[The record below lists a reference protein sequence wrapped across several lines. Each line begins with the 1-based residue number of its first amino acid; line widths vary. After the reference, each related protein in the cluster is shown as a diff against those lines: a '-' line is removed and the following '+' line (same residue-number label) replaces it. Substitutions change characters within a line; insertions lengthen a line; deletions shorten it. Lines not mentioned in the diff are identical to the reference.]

1 MESDIMSLDEVADF
15 LQRDARE
22 VTKLADRGRLPG
34 RKVAGQWRFT
44 RAEINYWIETQ
55 LPDYDDSQLT
65 VLESNWSGRSVSPG
79 AAPGDQD
86 LLLAEFLSERCV
98 AVPLLASTRASVL
111 RELVKVAEQSWQ
123 VYDPGAILQAI
134 QGREEQGTTAL
145 PGGVALPHPHRPLPG
160 ALGESVLAYGRTMTG
175 IPFGGAHGALTDV
188 YFLVCCVDNRTH
200 LRLLARLTRLLL
212 KPGFLDE
219 LRSLD
224 TPEETYAHL
233 LAAER
238 ELLGR

>member
-34 RKVAGQWRFT
+34 RKVAGQWRFA

-65 VLESNWSGRSVSPG
+65 VLESSWSGRGGSSG
-79 AAPGDQD
+79 NDDQD
-86 LLLAEFLSERCV
+86 LLLPELLSERCV
-98 AVPLLASTRASVL
+98 AVPLPASTRSSVL
-111 RELVKVAEQSWQ
+111 REMVKVAEQSWQ
-123 VYDPGAILQAI
+123 LYDPGAVLEAI
-134 QGREEQGTTAL
+134 QSREEQGSTAL

-160 ALGESVLAYGRTMTG
+160 ALGESILAFGRTTTG
-175 IPFGGAHGALTDV
+175 IPFGGPHGALTDV
-188 YFLVCCVDNRTH
+188 YFLLCCVDNRTH

-212 KPGFLDE
+212 KQGFLDE